1 MDNFVVPL
9 SDEFKNIYFIKGAS
23 DGKYPFS
30 HSFLISDYLIDTGI
44 SSRLLRK
51 LKRQFS
57 INNVVL
63 SHWHEDHTSGN
74 RLLSTSKFLIHPNDK
89 LLVENVDKFKEF
101 YGITNSSAAE
111 EEFDWLWESLK
122 LANTKVEKTLTN
134 NEIIKIGNDYKLKV
148 IHTPGHT
155 AGHCSFLELN
165 SKIAFLADIDLTN
178 FVFYAGVDSNL
189 IDFEDSIDKLLDL
202 DIEMVATGHRGI
214 IEGRNKIKED
224 LFKYKSIIH
233 KRDERILS
241 QFLERKPM
249 SVIDFKGKNFIYKY
263 YSEFKNYEI
272 IAEMIM
278 IQKHFD
284 KFIKNK
290 LIQQEGKGFILN

>member
-1 MDNFVVPL
+1 MDNLAELL
-9 SDEFKNIYFIKGAS
+9 SDEFKNIYFIKGARN
-23 DGKYPFS
+23 GKYPYS
-30 HSFLISDYLIDTGI
+30 HSLLIEDYLIDTGI

-51 LKRQFS
+51 LKRQFP
-57 INNVVL
+57 INNVLL

-74 RLLSTSKFLIHPNDK
+74 RLLSNANFFIHSKDKFLI
-89 LLVENVDKFKEF
+89 ENVDKFYEY
-101 YGITNSSAAE
+101 YGISNSPAE
-111 EEFDWLWESLK
+111 EEFEWLWESFK
-122 LANTKVEKTLTN
+122 LDNTKIEKALTD
-134 NEIIKIGNDYKLKV
+134 NEIIKVGSDYELKV

-178 FVFYAGVDSNL
+178 FVFYAGIDSNL
-189 IDFEDSIDKLLDL
+189 IDFEESLDKLIDL
-202 DIEMVATGHRGI
+202 DIEMATTGHRGI
-214 IEGRNKIKED
+214 IEGGKEIKEE
-224 LFKYKSIIH
+224 LIKYKSVIH

-241 QFLERKPM
+241 NFPETKPIL
-249 SVIDFKGKNFIYKY
+249 VIDLKGKNLIYKY
-263 YSEFKNYEI
+263 YSEFKKYEI

-290 LIQQEGKGFILN
+290 LIEREGKGYILS

>member
-1 MDNFVVPL
+1 MDNFVEHFT
-9 SDEFKNIYFIKGAS
+9 DEFKKIYFIRGARN
-23 DGKYPFS
+23 GKYPYS
-30 HSFLISDYLIDTGI
+30 HSLLIEDYLIDTGI

-51 LKRQFS
+51 LKRQFP
-57 INNVVL
+57 INNVLL

-74 RLLSTSKFLIHPNDK
+74 RLLSNSKFFIHSNDKFLI
-89 LLVENVDKFKEF
+89 ENVDKFNEF
-101 YGITNSSAAE
+101 YGISNSPAE
-111 EEFDWLWESLK
+111 EEFDWLWENLK
-122 LANTKVEKTLTN
+122 LENTKIEKTLAD
-134 NEIIKIGNDYKLKV
+134 NEIIKVSNDYELRV

-178 FVFYAGVDSNL
+178 FVFYAGIDSNL
-189 IDFEDSIDKLLDL
+189 IDFEESIDKLLDM
-202 DIEMVATGHRGI
+202 DIEMVVTGHRGI
-214 IEGRNKIKED
+214 IEGGKEIKEE
-224 LFKYKSIIH
+224 LIKYKSVIH

-241 QFLERKPM
+241 NFSETKPIL
-249 SVIDFKGKNFIYKY
+249 VIDFKGKNLIYKY

-290 LIQQEGKGFILN
+290 VIQPEGKGFILC